1 MSREREAVKY
11 RRYGL
16 ILYYILKI
24 VGKTLNI
31 KIITNDKIK
40 ENEESY
46 VFAFWHN
53 KLVAP
58 SLCLDYIEKRA
69 VLASP
74 SKDGELISVPLE
86 KMGFHMVRG
95 SSDKNS
101 TSSLISLIK
110 LMKKGYSI
118 GTPVDGPKGPIYE
131 VSRSSLRASLTPSTW
146 RSISKPSSRR
156 SESFSGRFFSITMR
170 RMLIAWRR
178 RAYGSFSPVG
188 IWPIPKRPVRVSSLS
203 AIASESAC
211 KLLISIFFLLVIF
224 FYL

>member
-1 MSREREAVKY
+1 MSGEKETKKY

-16 ILYYILKI
+16 ILYYLLKL
-24 VGKTLNI
+24 VGKTLKVKLI
-31 KIITNDKIK
+31 RNDKVR

-46 VFAFWHN
+46 IFAFWHN
-53 KLVAP
+53 KLVIP

-101 TSSLISLIK
+101 TSSLISLIRLIK
-110 LMKKGYSI
+110 QGYSI

-131 VSRSSLRASLTPSTW
+131 V
-146 RSISKPSSRR
+146 KPGMIYLAQK
-156 SESFSGRFFSITMR
+156 GRKYIVPIGGAYKDKWIFKKAWDKFQFPKPFTTMVFL
-170 RMLIAWRR
+170 MGDPIE
-178 RAYGSFSPVG
+178 
-188 IWPIPKRPVRVSSLS
+188 IPKDADIDIYCELLKN
-203 AIASESAC
+203 
-211 KLLISIFFLLVIF
+211 KLNELDREAEKYF
-224 FYL
+224 